1 MLVCSKL
8 ESKKSHGNLW
18 RRASLANKARTKLY
32 ATYLLL
38 QPPPVLPLLLTSH
51 ATSNRMRIR
60 WNLCLERNKKISFH
74 WRNIWLNYRLQ
85 YIPLG
90 CILRFFIANDQF
102 YCQIAFYCTILNG
115 AAKNWTVQNFQLHTL
130 EKCNIKITDLSIQK

>member
-1 MLVCSKL
+1 MLTRVYENPTPTNLSCNKFHSIMLYNHICKQ
-8 ESKKSHGNLW
+8 KSHGNLW
-18 RRASLANKARTKLY
+18 GRGLLANKARTKLY

-38 QPPPVLPLLLTSH
+38 QPPPLLPLLLTSH
-51 ATSNRMRIR
+51 ATSNRMRTR
-60 WNLCLERNKKISFH
+60 WNLFLERNKKISFL

-102 YCQIAFYCTILNG
+102 YCQIAFYCVVLR
-115 AAKNWTVQNFQLHTL
+115 
-130 EKCNIKITDLSIQK
+130 